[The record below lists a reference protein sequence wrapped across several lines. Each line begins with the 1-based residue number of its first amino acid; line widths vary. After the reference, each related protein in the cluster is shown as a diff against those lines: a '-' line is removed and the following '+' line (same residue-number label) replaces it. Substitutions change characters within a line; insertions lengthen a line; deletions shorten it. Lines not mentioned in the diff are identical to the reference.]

1 MPVFFSQLLYIC
13 YIYVM
18 MSYVFCDKNRKLYI
32 SIYFSRLTSRIIIR
46 FIFHWPMKIYITL
59 SVIYLRKW
67 SIGSSM
73 TLSNHDHQPHFSLSS
88 SPTIRFVVIAPFIG
102 PHHGGWRHHLSYIL
116 SFSFY
121 PNLAEWTYDSRSM
134 VKRNNKSIKA
144 QKEHSLVSLIV

>member
-1 MPVFFSQLLYIC
+1 MLWCPMYFAIKIEN
-13 YIYVM
+13 YIYQFIFQARHLRT
-18 MSYVFCDKNRKLYI
+18 S
-32 SIYFSRLTSRIIIR
+32 SRIIIR
-46 FIFHWPMKIYITL
+46 FIFHWPMKIYIIL

-67 SIGSSM
+67 SIESSM

-102 PHHGGWRHHLSYIL
+102 PHYGGWRHHFSYIL

-134 VKRNNKSIKA
+134 VKRNNKSIR
-144 QKEHSLVSLIV
+144 LIRFRRSTA